1 MGIAGKYFALL
12 DPIDA
17 ILSICL
23 FNPTQCEVVDIPRFS
38 RKYLQ
43 QKHQK
48 LQDFFF
54 TKVSQPADLGFEVVE
69 KLPRMKKNMRDTTHQ
84 CEFCGRP
91 RSFKKCHKCYTVY
104 IYSIF
109 LYIHI
114 CVEDMIA
121 LNTSCFF
128 DKGRKII

>member
-23 FNPTQCEVVDIPRFS
+23 FNPAQFEVVDIPRFS

-69 KLPRMKKNMRDTTHQ
+69 KLPRMKKT
-84 CEFCGRP
+84 
-91 RSFKKCHKCYTVY
+91 
-104 IYSIF
+104 
-109 LYIHI
+109 
-114 CVEDMIA
+114 
-121 LNTSCFF
+121 
-128 DKGRKII
+128 